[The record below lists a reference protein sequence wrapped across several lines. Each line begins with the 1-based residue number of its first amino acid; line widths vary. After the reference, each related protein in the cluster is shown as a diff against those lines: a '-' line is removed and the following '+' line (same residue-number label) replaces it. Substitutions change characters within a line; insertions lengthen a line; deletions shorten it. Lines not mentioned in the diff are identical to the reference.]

1 MRKSQPTLGRLI
13 LTALCALLPLVA
25 AVPVVT
31 HSAQQQS
38 APRKYLIKPLNLGT
52 NTEIRARSTRNLQVQ
67 VTDENDRPVS
77 DVPLLF
83 LLAGLAAGRGG
94 NLGTLVAQSG
104 VGNVAGQTAGSNAGS
119 LAGQAASNVTGAAGA
134 GQSAGSG
141 AGSLAGQGAG
151 SSSVGNAA
159 SQLSARAVTNQYG
172 VATVN
177 FTAPD
182 AVGNSL
188 RLQVRVEGTD
198 VMWEGELS
206 VVRAE
211 AVAETSLSVAP
222 VATTASLPT
231 LDAEEKACV
240 DLINQFRAEHQ
251 HPPLKVSVKLTLAA
265 QWLSRDNADNK
276 PDDPS
281 HTDSLGRDV
290 GTRLRHFGYD
300 ISVLKENIVVGA
312 DAANATMQVWKA
324 SGFHIRNL
332 LNADVIL
339 VGVGRVCKKGAK
351 SGCHWTV
358 ILGDLP
364 DQTIP

>member
-1 MRKSQPTLGRLI
+1 MRKSLITLRRFT
-13 LTALCALLPLVA
+13 LTALSALLPLVA

-83 LLAGLAAGRGG
+83 MLAGLAAGRGG
-94 NLGTLVAQSG
+94 NLGTLLAQ
-104 VGNVAGQTAGSNAGS
+104 AGSNAAS
-119 LAGQAASNVTGAAGA
+119 AASTAGTAGAASTAGAAGA
-134 GQSAGSG
+134 SA
-141 AGSLAGQGAG
+141 AQGAG
-151 SSSVGNAA
+151 SSGVGNAV
-159 SQLSARAVTNQYG
+159 SQISARAVTNQYG

-188 RLQVRVEGTD
+188 RLQVRMEGTD

-206 VVRAE
+206 VVRVE
-211 AVAETSLSVAP
+211 AVEDTSLSVAP
-222 VATTASLPT
+222 VANTASLPT